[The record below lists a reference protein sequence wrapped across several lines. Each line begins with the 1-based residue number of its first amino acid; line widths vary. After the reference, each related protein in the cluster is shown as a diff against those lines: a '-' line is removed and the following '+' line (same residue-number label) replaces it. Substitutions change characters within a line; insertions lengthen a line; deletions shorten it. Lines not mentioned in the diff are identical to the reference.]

1 MIVSL
6 FYVSFPLKTKKD
18 VMMRL
23 TLESTLMWVLLV
35 LLPSNVAERYQKQL
49 YNVVS
54 SHRT

>member
-35 LLPSNVAERYQKQL
+35 LPSNVAERYQKQL